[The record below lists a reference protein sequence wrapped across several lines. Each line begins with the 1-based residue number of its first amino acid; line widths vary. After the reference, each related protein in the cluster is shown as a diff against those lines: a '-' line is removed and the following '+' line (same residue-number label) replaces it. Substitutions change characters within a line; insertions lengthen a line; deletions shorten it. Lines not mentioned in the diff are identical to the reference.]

1 MRRKALGDPQRDPK
15 TRAMEQEVRTS
26 RRDLISRVA
35 TLELLVS
42 DLIGILQEVDPKAMH
57 QLAHD
62 AGRDVEIQNSRTL
75 AVAEHQRDRLRTVLT
90 DRQRKLQP
98 KRASPGQRAGVGA

>member
-1 MRRKALGDPQRDPK
+1 
-15 TRAMEQEVRTS
+15 MEQEVRTS

-42 DLIGILQEVDPKAMH
+42 DLIGILQEIDPTAM
-57 QLAHD
+57 QRLAHD
-62 AGRDVEIQNSRTL
+62 AGRDVEIQHNRTL

-98 KRASPGQRAGVGA
+98 KRPSARQPAAVGA

>member
-1 MRRKALGDPQRDPK
+1 
-15 TRAMEQEVRTS
+15 MEQEVRTS

-42 DLIGILQEVDPKAMH
+42 DLIGILQRIDPKAMQ

-62 AGRDVEIQNSRTL
+62 AAPDVEIQHNRTL

-98 KRASPGQRAGVGA
+98 KASARQTSSVRA

>member
-1 MRRKALGDPQRDPK
+1 
-15 TRAMEQEVRTS
+15 MEQEVRTS

-42 DLIGILQEVDPKAMH
+42 DLIGILQAIDPKAMQ

-62 AGRDVEIQNSRTL
+62 AGRDVEIQHNRTL
-75 AVAEHQRDRLRTVLT
+75 AVAEHQRDRLHTVLT

-98 KRASPGQRAGVGA
+98 KRAIARQPARVGS

>member
-1 MRRKALGDPQRDPK
+1 
-15 TRAMEQEVRTS
+15 MEEEVRTS

-42 DLIGILQEVDPKAMH
+42 DLIGILQAVDPKAMQ

-98 KRASPGQRAGVGA
+98 KRVARQPARAGA